1 MYRRLD
7 IFNHWFHAAMRLFST
22 VVDHRLTWRMVK
34 SETRRDAE
42 ILVRNPSPRL
52 FGKKFRDSKKVKTNH
67 AKTRLRDLSK
77 TLPRF
82 RDPAKIFRDPRFSR
96 YHTFATPK
104 SVKHEQEVSVSLIF
118 LPHFL
123 FAFIRLKQEKKKK
136 YDKMPYNRFLSVQW
150 ISLGIFQVRNTTFRL
165 YFSFSSLSYLWTV
178 SPKTFFKVFT
188 SSNKNN
194 CPNNF

>member
-1 MYRRLD
+1 MNKIKCIEQPLRFSRNLRTFRMYRRLD

-52 FGKKFRDSKKVKTNH
+52 FGEKFRDSKKVKANH
-67 AKTRLRDLSK
+67 EKTRLRDLSK

-96 YHTFATPK
+96 YHSPPPK
-104 SVKHEQEVSVSLIF
+104 SVKHEQEVSVSLMF

-123 FAFIRLKQEKKKK
+123 FAFIRLKQGKKKEIRQ
-136 YDKMPYNRFLSVQW
+136 NAS
-150 ISLGIFQVRNTTFRL
+150 
-165 YFSFSSLSYLWTV
+165 
-178 SPKTFFKVFT
+178 
-188 SSNKNN
+188 
-194 CPNNF
+194 